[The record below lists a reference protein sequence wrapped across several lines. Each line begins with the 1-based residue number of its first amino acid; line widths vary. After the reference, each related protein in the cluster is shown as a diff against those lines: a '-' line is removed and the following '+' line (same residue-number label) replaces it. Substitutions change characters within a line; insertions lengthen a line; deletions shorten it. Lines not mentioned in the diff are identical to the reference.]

1 MELIRSLTPDLSGH
15 GGIRVSGTA
24 PEGGERRRNSLL
36 SSNLSSFEP
45 GHKVFDCLVLE
56 VGAHIAGEG
65 PISVTL
71 LCCAETTESHPLST
85 KVFFSSK
92 QSVDQKQILFYF
104 LDVNIFSPPWGCYEN
119 QINQYH
125 LCACVINNNH
135 NSRL

>member
-56 VGAHIAGEG
+56 VGAHITGEG

-71 LCCAETTESHPLST
+71 FCCAETTESHPLST
-85 KVFFSSK
+85 MVFFSSK
-92 QSVDQKQILFYF
+92 QLVDQKQIFFFY
-104 LDVNIFSPPWGCYEN
+104 VNTPPPPKG
-119 QINQYH
+119 
-125 LCACVINNNH
+125 L
-135 NSRL
+135 L